1 MKIRKMRVP
10 SPALVIAMCALVF
23 CMAGGAY
30 AAAQIN
36 GKNIKKGTVTGKALK
51 KNTLT
56 GKQINESKLG
66 KVPKATTAD
75 NATNATNAT
84 NASNAALVAGTD
96 PAAFARN
103 ANFVRSFKSMNVGD
117 ADITLVSVADIS
129 VKMSCQVNGAND
141 EMNIYAVTATNGAA
155 LESEEDDQDPLD
167 TADTAATSEISEGAS
182 TVSATPS
189 FEDGYDD
196 TGFII
201 SANSTH
207 LITLLEGSASKIM
220 NRSGKD
226 CIFGGTFIV
235 E

>member
-1 MKIRKMRVP
+1 VKNFRFRVP
-10 SPALVIAMCALVF
+10 SPALIIALCALVF
-23 CMAGGAY
+23 SMAGGAY
-30 AAAQIN
+30 AAAKIN

-56 GKQINESKLG
+56 GTQIRESKLG
-66 KVPKATTAD
+66 KVPKATAADTAGT
-75 NATNATNAT
+75 AA
-84 NASNAALVAGTD
+84 NAALLAGID
-96 PAAFARN
+96 QGAFARN
-103 ANFVRSFKSMNVGD
+103 ANFVRAFKSMNVGE
-117 ADITLVSVADIS
+117 ADVTLVSVGDIS
-129 VKMSCQVNGAND
+129 VRMSCQVNAAND

-167 TADTAATSEISEGAS
+167 TADTAPNSEISEGAL
-182 TVSATPS
+182 TASAVTS
-189 FEDGYDD
+189 YEDGYDD
-196 TGFII
+196 TGFVI
-201 SANSTH
+201 SADSTH